1 MNHFSI
7 AGLQIALKN
16 GNNIEVIFAQ
26 ITSTKKRFPWVD
38 MIVLSELAT
47 YGPEKKHAEKLPSSV
62 EQQYCQLAKKLNVWL
77 IPGSL
82 YEKEGESIYN
92 TTSVINNKGEIV
104 SRYRKIYPFLPY
116 ESGISAGSDIV
127 TFDVPGGRIGVAIC
141 YDLWFPEVS
150 RSLVCDGAEVIIYP
164 TLTGT
169 VDRTVELSM
178 SIATAA
184 TNQCYVFSVNGTG
197 NLGTGQSIVVGPQGH
212 VIHQAGVGEELMPI
226 EIDFSLVRRTRERGL
241 MGLGQ
246 PLKSYR
252 DNKIDFPQLNRKSK
266 YLDKLGALVTPAKP
280 E

>member
-7 AGLQIALKN
+7 AGLQLALEN
-16 GNNIEVIFAQ
+16 GNNIEVISAQ

-47 YGPEKKHAEKLPSSV
+47 YGPEKKYAEKLPSSV
-62 EQQYCQLAKKLNVWL
+62 EQQYCQLAKELNVWL

-82 YEKEGESIYN
+82 YEKEGESVYN
-92 TTSVINNKGEIV
+92 TTSVINNKGEVV

-150 RSLVCDGAEVIIYP
+150 RALVCDGAEVIIYP

-169 VDRTVELSM
+169 IDRAVELSM

-184 TNQCYVFSVNGTG
+184 TNQCYVFSINGTG
-197 NLGTGQSIVVGPQGH
+197 NVGTGQSIIVGPQGH

-252 DNKIDFPQLNRKSK
+252 DNKIDFPQLKRKSK
-266 YLDKLGALVTPAKP
+266 CLDKLGALFIPAKP

>member
-7 AGLQIALKN
+7 AGLQLALKN
-16 GNNIEVIFAQ
+16 GNNIKIISSQ

-47 YGPEKKHAEKLPSSV
+47 YGPEKKYAENLPSFA

-82 YEKEGESIYN
+82 YEIAGDLVYN
-92 TTSVINNKGEIV
+92 TTSVINNKGEVV

-150 RSLVCDGAEVIIYP
+150 RALICDGAEVIIFP

-169 VDRTVELSM
+169 IDRTVELSM

-184 TNQCYVFSVNGTG
+184 CNQCYVFSINGTG
-197 NLGTGQSIVVGPQGH
+197 YLGTGQSIIVGPQGS

-226 EIDFSLVRRTRERGL
+226 EIEEQENV
-241 MGLGQ
+241 
-246 PLKSYR
+246 
-252 DNKIDFPQLNRKSK
+252 
-266 YLDKLGALVTPAKP
+266 V
-280 E
+280 